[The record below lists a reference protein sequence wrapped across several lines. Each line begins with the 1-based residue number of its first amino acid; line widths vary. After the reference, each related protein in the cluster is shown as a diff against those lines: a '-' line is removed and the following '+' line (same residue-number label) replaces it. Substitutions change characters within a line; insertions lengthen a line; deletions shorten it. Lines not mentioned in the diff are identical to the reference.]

1 MDLAESM
8 KEFEQ
13 LPVSVPSP
21 QFTKG
26 KLNAHNLLSKIE
38 EDDVLDMMSSAKIN
52 IQSME

>member
-8 KEFEQ
+8 REFEQ
-13 LPVSVPSP
+13 HLVSVPSP

-26 KLNAHNLLSKIE
+26 KLNAHNLPSKSE
-38 EDDVLDMMSSAKIN
+38 EEDVLDMMRSAKIN